1 VRRKHGH
8 LAVPSQTRQA
18 PKNPG
23 AVSAAS
29 GVSFD
34 GAVRVGMIL
43 TVEEDGFAAMDDVY
57 ESLVSAP
64 YPARKTV
71 YAGLPEGLE
80 VEIDAI
86 SAGDKNSGVT

>member
-1 VRRKHGH
+1 
-8 LAVPSQTRQA
+8 
-18 PKNPG
+18 
-23 AVSAAS
+23 
-29 GVSFD
+29 
-34 GAVRVGMIL
+34 MIL